1 MRLKKVKRG
10 DAGPSKIQ
18 LQQEAFSFYKQ
29 AAELWAQAGEHWIK
43 TKPRSHVSGDCFDN
57 AATCFKKAAELIQ
70 GEADSR
76 VDQLEQ
82 LGLLEQLEQLE
93 KDEREASNDEG

>member
-1 MRLKKVKRG
+1 VKHVS
-10 DAGPSKIQ
+10 AEVKHVPTPTSKIQ

-43 TKPRSHVSGDCFDN
+43 TKPTSHVSGDCFDK
-57 AATCFKKAAELIQ
+57 AATCCKKAAELIQ

-76 VDQLEQ
+76 AEQ
-82 LGLLEQLEQLE
+82 LAQLEQLE
-93 KDEREASNDEG
+93 KDDREAFNDEG